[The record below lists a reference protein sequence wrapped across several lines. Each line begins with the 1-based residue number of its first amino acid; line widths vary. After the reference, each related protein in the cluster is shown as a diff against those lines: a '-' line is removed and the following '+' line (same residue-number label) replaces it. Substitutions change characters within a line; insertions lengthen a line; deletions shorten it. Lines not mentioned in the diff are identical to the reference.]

1 MTPDHASAPLLSPQW
16 FRVAALRPRLDAQA
30 HAERVSYRREIWH
43 VLVRPDGSRSF
54 RLNAAAYAF
63 VGRCNGVF
71 TVQRLWDLLLG
82 ELKDDAPTQDE
93 LLQLL
98 ARLHSAKLLSFD
110 RKPDFGPQG
119 TVQADPR
126 TDAGAE
132 SSRGANSL
140 LSFRIP
146 MGKPDR
152 WLSRLSPHLAWLFTA
167 GALVLWS
174 LGVLAGLVAALLNLG
189 TLAAQAQ
196 TWMATPRM
204 LLMVWMAYPAVK
216 ALHELAHALALKR
229 WGCKVP
235 EWGITVLMFTPVPYV
250 DASAASTLASPS
262 QRLLVSAA
270 GVMLE
275 LALAALALA
284 VALNV
289 EPGAVRDLAF
299 AVFFI
304 GTVSTLLVN
313 GNPLLRFDGYHV
325 MTDALQLPNL
335 ATRSTRH
342 WFAWLR
348 RYVLRAPAEPTL
360 FPAAGE
366 LRWLWGY
373 APLALI
379 YRIVICATIVVWLG
393 QLSFLLGVAMALYF
407 VWVMAAKPLVALWGF
422 LQGPALAEPERVQ
435 ARRRAMFAG
444 AALVALVGLLP
455 LPFSSVVQGVVW
467 LPEHA
472 RVRAETEGF
481 VDQIR
486 VADGEAVRA
495 GQSLFTLHFPMLEPE
510 RARLEGRITALET
523 ERYQSLR
530 TDPAR
535 AVGVEHELDGAT
547 AELARVEERLAS
559 LEVRAGADGVA
570 VISHAADLPGR
581 FVKQGALLAH
591 VLTPEPTTV
600 RVAIPHEQASLVQAA
615 TRAVSVRLAEN
626 PRESWRGELL
636 RDVAGTVTKLP
647 SAALG
652 DRGGGNIVTDPSD
665 KQGLTPTHG
674 VVLADVRLDAPP
686 GQRRGERFGE
696 RSDERFGE
704 PMGKHTGEPKGEHR
718 DERLGGRAW
727 VRFDHGF
734 APLAVQGARRLQ
746 QLFLKH
752 FNPSE

>member
-1 MTPDHASAPLLSPQW
+1 MSDSNLTPAPLLSPLW
-16 FRVAALRPRLDAQA
+16 FRVAALRPRLDPQA
-30 HAERVSYRREIWH
+30 HAERVSYRRRIWH

-63 VGRCNGVF
+63 IGRCNGALS
-71 TVQRLWDLLLG
+71 VQRLWDLLLT

-98 ARLHSAKLLSFD
+98 AQLHSAKLLSFD

-119 TVQADPR
+119 TVLADPKA
-126 TDAGAE
+126 DAL
-132 SSRGANSL
+132 RNANSL

-146 MGKPDR
+146 FGKPDR
-152 WLSRLSPHLAWLFTA
+152 WLSRLAPHLAWLFTPA
-167 GALVLWS
+167 ALAVWALA
-174 LGVLAGLVAALLNLG
+174 VLAGGVAALLHAG
-189 TLAAQAQ
+189 TLIAQAQ

-204 LLMVWMAYPAVK
+204 LLMLWMAYPVVK

-270 GVMLE
+270 GIMLE
-275 LALAALALA
+275 LLLAALALA

-304 GTVSTLLVN
+304 GSVSTLLVN
-313 GNPLLRFDGYHV
+313 GNPLLRFDGYYAL
-325 MTDALQLPNL
+325 TDALQLPNL
-335 ATRSTRH
+335 AARSARH
-342 WFAWLR
+342 WLAWLR
-348 RYVLRAPAEPTL
+348 GHLLCVPAQSSL

-366 LRWLWGY
+366 LPWLWAY
-373 APLALI
+373 APLALA
-379 YRIVICATIVVWLG
+379 YRILICASIVVWLG
-393 QLSFLLGVAMALYF
+393 RLSFLLGVGMALYF
-407 VWVMAAKPLVALWGF
+407 IWVMAAKPLVTLWGF
-422 LQGPALAEPERVQ
+422 LQGTALAEAERSG
-435 ARRRAMFAG
+435 ARRH
-444 AALVALVGLLP
+444 AALTGTALLVLVALLP

-495 GQSLFTLHFPMLEPE
+495 GQTLFTLRFPMLEPE
-510 RARLEGRITALET
+510 RTRLEGRITALET

-530 TDPAR
+530 TDPSR
-535 AVGVEHELDGAT
+535 AVGLEHELDGAS
-547 AELARVEERLAS
+547 AELARTEERLAQ
-559 LEVRAGADGVA
+559 LEVRAGADGIA
-570 VISHAADLPGR
+570 VISHVADLPGR

-600 RVAIPHEQASLVQAA
+600 RVAIPQEQAALVQANS
-615 TRAVSVRLAEN
+615 RAVSVRLAEN
-626 PRESWRGELL
+626 SRQAWRGELL
-636 RDVAGTVTKLP
+636 RDVAGTVAKLP

-652 DRGGGNIVTDPSD
+652 DRGGGSIVTDPGD
-665 KQGLTPTHG
+665 KQGLTPAHG
-674 VVLADVRLDAPP
+674 VVLADVRLDAVL
-686 GQRRGERFGE
+686 GER
-696 RSDERFGE
+696 
-704 PMGKHTGEPKGEHR
+704 M
-718 DERLGGRAW
+718 GGRAW
-727 VRFDHGF
+727 VRFDHGS
-734 APLAVQGARRLQ
+734 APLAEQGARRLQ

-752 FNPSE
+752 FNPAE